1 MYTKKRIEV
10 KINGR
15 GSETRTHTGRI
26 LSPLSLPLDYA
37 PLPFGDRLNSFF
49 PIMLPPVEA
58 FIHHSMT
65 AVVLILNLTKNL
77 VGFSVANGE
86 SVIEHLRFLSDYR
99 FILHQKWNNVHQ
111 KVEEAVGF
119 EPTVPC
125 GTTVFKTVSIDLSDT
140 LPIGTPEGT
149 RTPNLTVMSGQL

>member
-37 PLPFGDRLNSFF
+37 PLPFGDRLNSFL

-77 VGFSVANGE
+77 IGFSVANGE
-86 SVIEHLRFLSDYR
+86 SVVEHFRFLSDYR
-99 FILHQKWNNVHQ
+99 FILHQK
-111 KVEEAVGF
+111 
-119 EPTVPC
+119 
-125 GTTVFKTVSIDLSDT
+125 
-140 LPIGTPEGT
+140 
-149 RTPNLTVMSGQL
+149 